1 MVQHTLQLLHVSC
14 RKQDTHAFTGLLELG
29 LPQLTETTTVKTAEN
44 TGNGNPIM
52 LLQPGG
58 HALNDLRHSLGFVAS
73 IALVERHRL
82 PNVLKCSMLYILTH
96 NCGLLS
102 LQNLVVSLQL
112 SIAILELGVR
122 HATSLDISSNLVF
135 FLVSRQLVV

>member
-1 MVQHTLQLLHVSC
+1 
-14 RKQDTHAFTGLLELG
+14 
-29 LPQLTETTTVKTAEN
+29 
-44 TGNGNPIM
+44 M

-58 HALNDLRHSLGFVAS
+58 HALDDLHDGLGFVVW

-82 PNVLKCSMLYILTH
+82 ANVLKCSMLDILSH
-96 NCGLLS
+96 NCGLLR

-122 HATSLDISSNLVF
+122 HATSLDISSNLVL
-135 FLVSRQLVV
+135 FLVSRQLVVKSLLLATLIA